1 MNQTNRRVVPMHDRL
16 RMKTVSKYH
25 SLKHYKWGNDC
36 DGWNL
41 VDNNALSVK
50 QERMPVNTSE
60 EKHYHQHAQQF
71 FFVLKGR
78 ATFEM
83 DDSTIEIKQGEGLH
97 VEAGK
102 SHRILN
108 VADEDL
114 EFILCSQPSTIKDR
128 INCK

>member
-1 MNQTNRRVVPMHDRL
+1 
-16 RMKTVSKYH
+16 MKPVSKYEP
-25 SLKHYKWGNDC
+25 LKHYKWGDDC

-41 VDNNALSVK
+41 VDNSSLSVK

-60 EKHYHQHAQQF
+60 ERHYHQHAQQF
-71 FFVLKGR
+71 FFILKGR

-83 DDSTIEIKQGEGLH
+83 EDSVIEIKQGEGLH

-108 VADEDL
+108 RAGEDL
-114 EFILCSQPSTIKDR
+114 EFLLCSQPSTTNDR

>member
-1 MNQTNRRVVPMHDRL
+1 
-16 RMKTVSKYH
+16 MKTVSKDH
-25 SLKHYKWGNDC
+25 SLNHYKWGNDC

-50 QERMPVNTSE
+50 EERMPVNTLE

-71 FFVLKGR
+71 FFILKGR

-97 VEAGK
+97 IEAGK

-108 VADEDL
+108 TADEDL
-114 EFILCSQPSTIKDR
+114 EFILCSQPSTTNDR